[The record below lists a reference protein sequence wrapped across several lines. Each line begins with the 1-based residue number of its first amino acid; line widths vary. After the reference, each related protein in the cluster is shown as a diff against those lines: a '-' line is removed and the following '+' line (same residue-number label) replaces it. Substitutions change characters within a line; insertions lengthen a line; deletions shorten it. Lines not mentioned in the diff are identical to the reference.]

1 MDQLHKSFETEGHPA
16 GKFSTFSREICR
28 SWVDVWKPGNVMTVG
43 PERENMSGKH
53 RHISV

>member
-1 MDQLHKSFETEGHPA
+1 MKVLKQKNIQRGRSAH
-16 GKFSTFSREICR
+16 SRGR
-28 SWVDVWKPGNVMTVG
+28 FAVSWVDIWKPGNVMTVG